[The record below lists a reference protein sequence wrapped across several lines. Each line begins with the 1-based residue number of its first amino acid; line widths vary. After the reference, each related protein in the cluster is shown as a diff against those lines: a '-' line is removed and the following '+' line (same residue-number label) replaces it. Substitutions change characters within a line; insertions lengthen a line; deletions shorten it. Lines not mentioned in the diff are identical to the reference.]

1 MSTNLSK
8 NVDNNLSGW
17 NEAIAEA
24 KEKIR
29 ELKNSI
35 RTFES
40 LRDQGMK
47 FPKPKRKRAKQ
58 KDESGSVPS
67 HVTAL

>member
-1 MSTNLSK
+1 MSTTLSK
-8 NVDNNLSGW
+8 NPDKSLSGW

-24 KEKIR
+24 KEKIK

-40 LRDQGMK
+40 LRDEGMK
-47 FPKPKRKRAKQ
+47 FPNVRRRGKSERAT
-58 KDESGSVPS
+58 GSTS
-67 HVTAL
+67 